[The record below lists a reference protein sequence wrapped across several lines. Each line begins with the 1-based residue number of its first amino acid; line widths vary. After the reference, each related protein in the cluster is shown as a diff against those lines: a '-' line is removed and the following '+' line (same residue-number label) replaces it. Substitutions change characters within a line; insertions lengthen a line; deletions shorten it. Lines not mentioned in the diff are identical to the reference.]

1 MIKILFLLLKTMFT
15 NTAVTSAMTYF

>member
-1 MIKILFLLLKTMFT
+1 MIKILFLLLKTMFK